1 MHPPEKGKARLDIP
15 YTLPLVKI
23 RAKMYVQ
30 LISRSGNLL
39 PHLSGHRNSNRTSYG
54 TERIKEDHGAIS
66 MIIKHAY
73 TNYSDSVSMKKSI
86 KGRTKCRRLPALCG
100 VWGRVVKPQALPT
113 T

>member
-1 MHPPEKGKARLDIP
+1 MHPPEKGKAWLDIP

-73 TNYSDSVSMKKSI
+73 TNYSDSVSMKKSMRTLNMANGQMLRTI
-86 KGRTKCRRLPALCG
+86 KSSVAHVR
-100 VWGRVVKPQALPT
+100 
-113 T
+113 